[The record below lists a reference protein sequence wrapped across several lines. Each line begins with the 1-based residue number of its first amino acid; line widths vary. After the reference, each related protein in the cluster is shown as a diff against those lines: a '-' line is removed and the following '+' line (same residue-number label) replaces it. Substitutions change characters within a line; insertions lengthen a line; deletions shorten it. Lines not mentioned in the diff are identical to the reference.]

1 MAGKGLSDDEKIEL
15 KEQFLQIDKDE
26 SGQVEIQGKPENNGF
41 LIFFFFFKLF
51 NF

>member
-26 SGQVEIQGKPENNGF
+26 SGQDTGGTRK
-41 LIFFFFFKLF
+41 
-51 NF
+51 